1 MDPPLLSN
9 RRILSSVGGLRMS
22 IVMDQAD
29 YSSVAGVNQDSRVE
43 MMAIFPVWSPR
54 VGNIKS
60 FQT

>member
-9 RRILSSVGGLRMS
+9 RRILSSVVGLRMW
-22 IVMDQAD
+22 IVMDQVD
-29 YSSVAGVNQDSRVE
+29 YSLVAGVSQGLRVE